1 MHPLAQ
7 IEFRDGSLTNDE
19 LSNRGGFTGG
29 PQAQRDALSVGP
41 PPCDGCPL
49 RDRCSD
55 KLLACTAFYQYAES
69 NRFEPALRVG
79 PTRAMY
85 RSVMA
90 SS

>member
-19 LSNRGGFTGG
+19 RDNRGGIIGG
-29 PQAQRDALSVGP
+29 AQAQRDALSVGP

-49 RDRCSD
+49 RARCGAR
-55 KLLACTAFYQYAES
+55 LLACDAFYQYAEA
-69 NRFEPALRVG
+69 NRFDPALRAG